1 MRIHITAIGLAA
13 VMLALGACSS
23 STAGSGGTLE
33 GVTWALTSF
42 VVNGEKQAVPEGV
55 TVDATFQA
63 ADSTVSGSG
72 GCNRYFGQVTE
83 KSPGAIAIGPLAGT
97 RMACHDPAM
106 ELETRFYAAMSRA
119 TRYSFVGGR
128 LVLSSID
135 GGVPHDLTFGRGN

>member
-1 MRIHITAIGLAA
+1 MTVDRWSAAVTGRLSLAA
-13 VMLALGACSS
+13 LAD
-23 STAGSGGTLE
+23 
-33 GVTWALTSF
+33 VTWTLVS
-42 VVNGEKQAVPEGV
+42 VDGV
-55 TVDATFQA
+55 A
-63 ADSTVSGSG
+63 VSGVERPPTAVFEGNRVSGFG